1 MGKVL
6 VIGSINYDIS
16 IKTNRIP
23 KCGETILGESIR
35 FNCGGKG
42 INQSYACG
50 LSDAETSFIGCIGD
64 DMYGTSIMSELKNI
78 GISTEFIK
86 KVDCP
91 TGIAVISVDK
101 EGNNSII
108 ATPGANKLLSVKDI
122 ENSMELFMNTDIVLI
137 QNEIPVDVNEKII
150 ELSHQLSKLIIYNPA
165 PFVPI
170 NPSLYQYIDYIT
182 PNETELNLLIEC
194 NGNIL
199 EKALMLKKLGVK
211 NVIVTRGSDDLIHVD
226 EKGAVKK
233 YPVRKVDSIDTV
245 GAGDCLNG
253 YFAGLVSCGYT
264 IEKAIKAAIEAASL
278 SCTKEGTL
286 SSMPY
291 LKDVLLK
298 IEGD

>member
-6 VIGSINYDIS
+6 VVGSINYDIS
-16 IKTNRIP
+16 IKTSRIP

-42 INQSYACG
+42 INQSYACS
-50 LSDAETSFIGCIGD
+50 LSNAKTSFIGCIGN
-64 DMYGTSIMSELKNI
+64 DMYGTSIMNELKNI
-78 GISTEFIK
+78 GMSTEFIK
-86 KVDCP
+86 KVDCS

-150 ELSHQLSKLIIYNPA
+150 ELSHQLNKLVIYNPA

-182 PNETELNLLIEC
+182 PNETELDLLIESD
-194 NGNIL
+194 GNIE
-199 EKALMLKKLGVK
+199 EKALILKKLGVK
-211 NVIVTRGSDDLIHVD
+211 NVIVTRGSQDLIHVD